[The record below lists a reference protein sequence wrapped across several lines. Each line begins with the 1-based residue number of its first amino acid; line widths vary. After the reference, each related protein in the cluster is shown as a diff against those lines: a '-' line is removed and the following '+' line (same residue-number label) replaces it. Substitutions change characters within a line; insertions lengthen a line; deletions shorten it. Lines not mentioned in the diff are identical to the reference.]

1 MSYILDALKKSHA
14 EQADAGVSLRMD
26 QSTSRHRLAPW
37 LAGLVA
43 VLLVNISILL
53 WIFVIDVDDAATP
66 APASAAEVA
75 QPAPASAIEQPRS
88 PVPKATV
95 STPSA
100 PARADT
106 PTAAPR
112 TAPRR
117 PPAPA
122 APPAQRVALRELPA
136 IEQTLYNGF
145 IYSTHIY
152 TDDPALCAIVVDGQ
166 RLTAGDSFK
175 GLRVVAVT
183 EGGVVFSET
192 RRGVTREVEVS
203 VLDQWE
209 N

>member
-26 QSTSRHRLAPW
+26 QSASRRGLAPW

-43 VLLVNISILL
+43 VLLVNFSILL
-53 WIFVIDVDDAATP
+53 WIFVIDVDDPATP
-66 APASAAEVA
+66 APAAAAAPEATVA
-75 QPAPASAIEQPRS
+75 QPVPAHTIDQPRAPAPEAR
-88 PVPKATV
+88 VATR
-95 STPSA
+95 PE
-100 PARADT
+100 PARGADT
-106 PTAAPR
+106 PRQTPEPIAAPV
-112 TAPRR
+112 
-117 PPAPA
+117 
-122 APPAQRVALRELPA
+122 QRVALLELPA
-136 IEQTLYNGF
+136 REQTLYNGF
-145 IYSTHIY
+145 IYSTHIF

-183 EGGVVFSET
+183 EDGVVFSET